1 MKPSLFSSRRLPSS
15 ALSTAI
21 AAAVSVALTMALA
34 VAAHA
39 QKPAPQP
46 SPSPAATSNSQAA
59 KLPSGTDTG
68 EPGSGNSE
76 SLGTPSTTGE
86 KNRRPLIRK
95 RGAAT
100 PPPRVASGVGGRTG
114 VDDTAAARAA
124 ARAAPLAAPAASAA
138 K

>member
-1 MKPSLFSSRRLPSS
+1 MKPSPFRSRRVSSS
-15 ALSTAI
+15 AVCT
-21 AAAVSVALTMALA
+21 AVSIALTVALAS
-34 VAAHA
+34 AAHA
-39 QKPAPQP
+39 QKPPPQP

-124 ARAAPLAAPAASAA
+124 ARPTPAAASGA